1 MGTALNYI
9 CATCIDK
16 INNQQR
22 VENYFINETDTSAP
36 QSLVDIKINAK
47 NFVTQRTKSFYEVY
61 EKKKFLGNGAFGS
74 VYKIK
79 RINSNGREIIR
90 ALKEI
95 SKEILNQNAESAEEL
110 KNEIEV
116 LKKLDHPNIV
126 KIFEFYE
133 DDKNLYIINEF
144 CGGGDVAGLHDKY
157 GNFPEFLLKY
167 VMYQVFYAISFLHS
181 NKVVHGDIKRE
192 NIAYVYINDNK
203 DKNEIDQFFQNLFND
218 KEIQYELAEA
228 SGLENLSDKAL
239 NIAKEL
245 SHFQMKILDFGS
257 AKMKKFNITEKLTGI
272 TGTSYY
278 CSPEVIEEK
287 YDFECDEWS
296 CGVMMYILLTGEPPF
311 PGNTEEEIF
320 SNVFNTEVN
329 LDNPKLKNVTDSCK
343 DLIKKLLVK
352 DPNKRLVSS
361 DALKH
366 EFFTSGI
373 NIGNLLKGKYK
384 DNESILRG
392 MLRRNLTERVKTS
405 KFKDVVMA
413 YISMNFSDENVEKE
427 ARQIFMEMSGGD
439 KHFLITKE
447 SFVNKME
454 KICKDLTKTEIQDL
468 FDTIDENETGN
479 IEYEEIIRALTDKE
493 KLLSEKN
500 LKEAF
505 QFFDKDNSGMIS
517 WNEIAEIVY
526 PEGKIPQNTIKE
538 FLDEIGQKDEN
549 MQIDFNEFKKIL
561 KYK

>member
-16 INNQQR
+16 INNQQS

-505 QFFDKDNSGMIS
+505 QFFDKDNSGTIS

-561 KYK
+561 KHK

>member
-1 MGTALNYI
+1 
-9 CATCIDK
+9 
-16 INNQQR
+16 
-22 VENYFINETDTSAP
+22 
-36 QSLVDIKINAK
+36 
-47 NFVTQRTKSFYEVY
+47 
-61 EKKKFLGNGAFGS
+61 
-74 VYKIK
+74 
-79 RINSNGREIIR
+79 
-90 ALKEI
+90 
-95 SKEILNQNAESAEEL
+95 
-110 KNEIEV
+110 
-116 LKKLDHPNIV
+116 
-126 KIFEFYE
+126 
-133 DDKNLYIINEF
+133 
-144 CGGGDVAGLHDKY
+144 
-157 GNFPEFLLKY
+157 
-167 VMYQVFYAISFLHS
+167 MYQVFYAISFLHS

-245 SHFQMKILDFGS
+245 AHFQMKILDFGS

-505 QFFDKDNSGMIS
+505 QFFDKDNSGTIS

-538 FLDEIGQKDEN
+538 FLDEICQKDED
-549 MQIDFNEFKKIL
+549 MQIDFNEFKKII
-561 KYK
+561 KHK

>member
-1 MGTALNYI
+1 
-9 CATCIDK
+9 
-16 INNQQR
+16 
-22 VENYFINETDTSAP
+22 
-36 QSLVDIKINAK
+36 
-47 NFVTQRTKSFYEVY
+47 
-61 EKKKFLGNGAFGS
+61 
-74 VYKIK
+74 
-79 RINSNGREIIR
+79 
-90 ALKEI
+90 
-95 SKEILNQNAESAEEL
+95 
-110 KNEIEV
+110 
-116 LKKLDHPNIV
+116 
-126 KIFEFYE
+126 
-133 DDKNLYIINEF
+133 
-144 CGGGDVAGLHDKY
+144 
-157 GNFPEFLLKY
+157 
-167 VMYQVFYAISFLHS
+167 
-181 NKVVHGDIKRE
+181 
-192 NIAYVYINDNK
+192 
-203 DKNEIDQFFQNLFND
+203 
-218 KEIQYELAEA
+218 
-228 SGLENLSDKAL
+228 
-239 NIAKEL
+239 
-245 SHFQMKILDFGS
+245 
-257 AKMKKFNITEKLTGI
+257 
-272 TGTSYY
+272 
-278 CSPEVIEEK
+278 
-287 YDFECDEWS
+287 
-296 CGVMMYILLTGEPPF
+296 MYILLTGEPPF

-320 SNVFNTEVN
+320 TNVFNTEAN
-329 LDNPKLKNVTDSCK
+329 MDNPKLKNITDNCK

-384 DNESILRG
+384 DNEHILRG
-392 MLRRNLTERVKTS
+392 MLKRNLTERVKTS
-405 KFKDVVMA
+405 KFKDVVIA
-413 YISMNFSDENVEKE
+413 YIAMNFSDENVEKE

-454 KICKDLTKTEIQDL
+454 KICKDLTRQEIQDL

-549 MQIDFNEFKKIL
+549 MQIDFNGFKKIL